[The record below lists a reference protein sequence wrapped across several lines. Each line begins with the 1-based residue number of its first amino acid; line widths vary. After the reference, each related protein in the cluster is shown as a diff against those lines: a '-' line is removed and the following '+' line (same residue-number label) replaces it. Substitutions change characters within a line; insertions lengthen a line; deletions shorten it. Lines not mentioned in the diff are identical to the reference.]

1 MATTDADEIDT
12 GELEPDDDGESY
24 GTIQLV
30 DTINNDPAG
39 EFHAEVIEGIPS
51 FESSDEGSAESHLPA
66 VVLPGNRGARAMNPA
81 VEVEPGMFIG
91 NDGEQHHEDERAARA
106 FEMYVQMGEGRSL
119 RRLAT
124 YIADL
129 EPRPDGWESV
139 KEASI
144 LAALERYSAN
154 FAWRSRLTM
163 LVARKTAQAVTRAR
177 SEADRRRAN
186 RIANFDRLQRIGMN
200 IIVRA
205 GLDEDSSQELTKT
218 EARALLR
225 DGINLVQI
233 GASGERLEVGE
244 GLEEIMPDIPIEDMD
259 AEQLSVYIERLR
271 NVVMGEG

>member
-12 GELEPDDDGESY
+12 GELEPDDDGAQELAD
-24 GTIQLV
+24 I
-30 DTINNDPAG
+30 INADPAH
-39 EFHAEVIEGIPS
+39 EFRAEVIEGIPS
-51 FESSDEGSAESHLPA
+51 FESSDEGAPESRLPA
-66 VVLPGNRGARAMNPA
+66 VVLPGNRGARAANPA
-81 VEVEPGMFIG
+81 VEIEPGTFIG

-124 YIADL
+124 QIADA
-129 EPRPDGWESV
+129 EPRPWGWENV
-139 KEASI
+139 KESSI

-154 FAWRSRLTM
+154 FAWRPRLTM

-177 SEADRRRAN
+177 SDADRRRAN

-200 IIVRA
+200 IITRA
-205 GLDEDSSQELTKT
+205 GIDEDASEQLTKT
-218 EARALLR
+218 EARTLLR
-225 DGINLVQI
+225 DGINLLQI